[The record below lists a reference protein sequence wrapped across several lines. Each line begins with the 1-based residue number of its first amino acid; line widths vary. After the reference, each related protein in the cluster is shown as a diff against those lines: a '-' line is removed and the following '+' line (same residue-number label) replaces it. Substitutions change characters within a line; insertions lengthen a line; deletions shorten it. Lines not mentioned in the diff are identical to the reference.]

1 MDDVLRADSEA
12 SIDAPYRYPIVP
24 TFQDWKFPLTL
35 PDTFTRAV
43 SPERACYTAAQST
56 VSSAVRARDT
66 TCRISTHH
74 TGTEA
79 AHLCPEHEK
88 EWFLRNSMQ
97 RWNSDLSLDS
107 AKLLWDMSNL
117 MLLRSDLH
125 TAFDDRKFAFF
136 PKSNDGFFVHML
148 EPTPDITP
156 LYHNVRVHDLW
167 QCSLQFLYT
176 RFAWAIFPSL
186 SGFLSK
192 PNTTRLL
199 LVTKEETGRTRW
211 VEVEENT
218 STRLQGK
225 VAASRSQ
232 SPKKRNRA
240 NEPKDYD
247 WDAFEKE
254 GVHSVKRQKFTASA
268 QDTASVQDTEDKSD
282 REASLDSGFNRSSDR
297 VLLDNDNQT
306 SSTSFSHTSDSVRPT
321 AAAMPQTPSTSQEMN
336 SDEGTH
342 ADSEKNAF
350 AEQDEDALASAELEE
365 DLEFQR
371 TWFPDF
377 EQHTEHQK
385 PISWYPGW
393 RRVERLKRRWMER
406 TISER

>member
-1 MDDVLRADSEA
+1 
-12 SIDAPYRYPIVP
+12 
-24 TFQDWKFPLTL
+24 DWKFPLTL

-43 SPERACYTAAQST
+43 LSERACYTAAQST
-56 VSSAVRARDT
+56 ISGAVRVRDT
-66 TCRISTHH
+66 TCRISTHY

-88 EWFLRNSMQ
+88 DWFLRNSMQ
-97 RWNSDLSLDS
+97 RWNSDLSLDP

-117 MLLRSDLH
+117 TLLRSDLH
-125 TAFDDRKFAFF
+125 TAFDDRKFVFF
-136 PKSNDGFFVHML
+136 PKSNDGFSVHML

-176 RFAWAIFPSL
+176 RLAWAIFPSL

-199 LVTKEETGRTRW
+199 LIAKEETGRTRW

-218 STRLQGK
+218 STRLQVK

-240 NEPKDYD
+240 NEQSDYD
-247 WDAFEKE
+247 WDTYEE
-254 GVHSVKRQKFTASA
+254 EDMHSVKRQKLTASA
-268 QDTASVQDTEDKSD
+268 RDAASVQQIEHQSSS
-282 REASLDSGFNRSSDR
+282 EASLDSGLKRSFDR
-297 VLLDNDNQT
+297 DLLDND
-306 SSTSFSHTSDSVRPT
+306 SEIFSTSFPYASDGVRPT
-321 AAAMPQTPSTSQEMN
+321 TAAVSQTPPTSQEIN
-336 SDEGTH
+336 PDGDTH
-342 ADSEKNAF
+342 ANSKKSAF
-350 AEQDEDALASAELEE
+350 GEQDEDALASAELDE
-365 DLEFQR
+365 DLKFQQ

-377 EQHTEHQK
+377 EQCTEHQK
-385 PISWYPGW
+385 PTSWYPGW
-393 RRVERLKRRWMER
+393 RRVERLKRQWLKRARSNEQA
-406 TISER
+406 SDHG